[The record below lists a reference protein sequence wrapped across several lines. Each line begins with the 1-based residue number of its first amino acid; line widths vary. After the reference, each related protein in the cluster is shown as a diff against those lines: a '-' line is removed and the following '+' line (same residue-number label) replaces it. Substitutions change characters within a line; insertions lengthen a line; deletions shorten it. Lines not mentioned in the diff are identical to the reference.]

1 MSWPVP
7 LLCGLG
13 CHPGGYP
20 TLKPGARC
28 NRRKV
33 NEFDRIKW
41 SQWWRS
47 SQELAANIRFMN
59 GFHAPL
65 FVVALV
71 LVKDHCAGR
80 NTKFHKVLKLQAH
93 VINFSVIL
101 RMCKMLSHLRIR
113 QLHKFGDCLASET
126 HCQVFANLKVNQVCL
141 ELMNLLDLW
150 VSQFLNKIHMDLTR
164 VRLFKSETVFWKFA
178 KKKHTHSSLQ
188 VPKRAKS
195 LQQHLPLRP
204 NHLRLWRSSPNPGL
218 QSRNSEAGSFVS
230 IQLATFE
237 TSPIQ
242 PWPAGQSSRR
252 CVSLMGVESSGSARH
267 AGFLVMGVRTAL
279 LETLQKAVENRQR
292 LWNQP
297 FS

>member
-164 VRLFKSETVFWKFA
+164 VSAIQILKLFSGNLPQ
-178 KKKHTHSSLQ
+178 KKHTTHTFLTSSSQTGQ
-188 VPKRAKS
+188 VFAAASAAEAKS
-195 LQQHLPLRP
+195 
-204 NHLRLWRSSPNPGL
+204 SK
-218 QSRNSEAGSFVS
+218 
-230 IQLATFE
+230 
-237 TSPIQ
+237 
-242 PWPAGQSSRR
+242 
-252 CVSLMGVESSGSARH
+252 
-267 AGFLVMGVRTAL
+267 AL
-279 LETLQKAVENRQR
+279 KVVAKS
-292 LWNQP
+292 WAP
-297 FS
+297 KS